1 MKRINKYNLSVLF
14 RKAWSLYR
22 KASKKATATFAD
34 ALRTAWA
41 WMKVQASNA
50 AKVEATAAAAGYGD
64 MICRTWYGWKS
75 IGREVMHTEKAVF
88 QVEIADPT
96 THKGTR
102 IESYFTYE
110 QTFKPMA
117 A

>member
-1 MKRINKYNLSVLF
+1 MKRYNLKAIMQ
-14 RKAWSLYR
+14 KAWKLF
-22 KASKKATATFAD
+22 KAAAKKAAITFSE
-34 ALRTAWA
+34 ALKLAWKWA
-41 WMKVQASNA
+41 KVQASNA